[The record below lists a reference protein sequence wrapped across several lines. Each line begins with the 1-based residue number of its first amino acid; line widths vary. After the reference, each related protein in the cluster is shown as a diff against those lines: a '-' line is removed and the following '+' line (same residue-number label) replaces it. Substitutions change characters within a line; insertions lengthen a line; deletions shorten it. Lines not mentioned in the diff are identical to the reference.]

1 MSIANIL
8 VAYNGTEAAK
18 SAVRLAVLLAKRNDA
33 HLTGLYAHSMPGYAA
48 QAEPYM
54 PPEVIARM
62 AEAEAEAEAR
72 IEREF
77 GEISDAEGMTARL
90 NFLTVRGQPDDIC
103 AEFAR
108 TYDVMVIGQPEGDF
122 WDQYREPHP
131 DSVALK
137 SGRAVLVA
145 PRDFT
150 ADGFPGDVVLA
161 WDGKRAAARAL
172 AEAMALSE
180 GAERLLVLHIGEDD
194 SAVRQPGRDVMEHLS
209 RHGISAELRIEPRAG
224 RSIGQT
230 LTDTCEALGAG
241 MLVMG
246 AYEHSRFSEMIL
258 GGATRDVMANC
269 KIPVLLAH

>member
-1 MSIANIL
+1 MPIANIL
-8 VAYNGTEAAK
+8 VAYNGSETAK
-18 SAVRLAVLLAKRNDA
+18 AAVRLAVMLAKRHDA

-54 PPEVIARM
+54 PPEVIQRLIQ
-62 AEAEAEAEAR
+62 AEEEAEAR
-72 IEREF
+72 IKGEF
-77 GEISDAEGMTARL
+77 EQLADAEAMTGRL
-90 NFLTVRGQPDDIC
+90 SFLTVKGQPDDIY

-108 TYDVMVIGQPEGDF
+108 TYDLVVIGQAQGDF
-122 WDQYREPHP
+122 WDAYREPHP
-131 DSVALK
+131 DTVALR

-145 PRDFT
+145 PR
-150 ADGFPGDVVLA
+150 GFAMDETPRDVVLA

-180 GAERLLVLHIGEDD
+180 GADRLLVLHVGEDD
-194 SAVRQPGRDVMEHLS
+194 GDIRRPGRDIMEHLS

-230 LTDTCEALGAG
+230 LTDTCEALDAG
-241 MLVMG
+241 LLVMG
-246 AYEHSRFSEMIL
+246 AYEHSRFSEAIL